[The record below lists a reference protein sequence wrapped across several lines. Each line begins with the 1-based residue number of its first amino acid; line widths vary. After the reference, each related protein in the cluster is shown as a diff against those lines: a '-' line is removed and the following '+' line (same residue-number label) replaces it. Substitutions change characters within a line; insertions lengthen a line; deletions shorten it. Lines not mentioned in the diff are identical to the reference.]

1 MGKLRK
7 RRKRMNA
14 KRCGLR
20 VGIGC
25 FFLIGSM
32 ILWVTMAGAAATDYP
47 NRSISITLGVP
58 PGGST
63 DMGARLLAQFMEK
76 ELKQPVV
83 VVNKPGAAATIG
95 GYSVVSAKPDGYTLG
110 YFHNTPVAPEVY
122 S

>member
-1 MGKLRK
+1 MKG
-7 RRKRMNA
+7 
-14 KRCGLR
+14 KRCTLW
-20 VGIGC
+20 VGIGY
-25 FFLIGSM
+25 FFLSFSM
-32 ILWVTMAGAAATDYP
+32 ILSVSMTDAAATDYP
-47 NRSISITLGVP
+47 SRSISITLGVP

-110 YFHNTPVAPEVY
+110 YFPG
-122 S
+122 